1 MEDFQIYF
9 LLKNVSKSHKYSKR
23 GETSIICI
31 DLHYN
36 LDKLFLFVLALS
48 SLLIC
53 LRSLGGYAGK
63 RGIIK
68 DCCKAFRL
76 EKRECSPISEK
87 KIPSRK
93 ICHRIF
99 FVTDYW
105 FAQLIFESISKS
117 IDLALRSFGAKDDH
131 TSEER

>member
-1 MEDFQIYF
+1 MEEFQIYF
-9 LLKNVSKSHKYSKR
+9 LFKNVSKSHKYSKR
-23 GETSIICI
+23 GEASVICI
-31 DLHYN
+31 DPYYN

-53 LRSLGGYAGK
+53 LGSLGGCAGK

-87 KIPSRK
+87 KVLSRK
-93 ICHRIF
+93 ICHRMF

-105 FAQLIFESISKS
+105 FAQLMFESISKS
-117 IDLALRSFGAKDDH
+117 IDPAMRSFGVKDDH
-131 TSEER
+131 ISEER